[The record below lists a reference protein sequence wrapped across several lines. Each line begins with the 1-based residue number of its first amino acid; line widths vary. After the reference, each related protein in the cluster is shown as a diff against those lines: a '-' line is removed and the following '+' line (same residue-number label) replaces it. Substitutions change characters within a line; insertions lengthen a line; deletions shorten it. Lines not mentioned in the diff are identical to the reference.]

1 MPTYVIQE
9 THSLLDPGRIAK
21 SSPTSKTFSP
31 SAIFAKWSTGYS
43 LIFLTLAT
51 LACLLPFSNKA
62 FHMDDPLFLWT
73 AHHIAQHPLDPYGFR
88 VVWYATES
96 PIAEVTKNPP
106 LASYYAAAAGSL
118 FGWSER
124 ALHFAFLLPALA
136 VVLSTYQLA
145 RHFTQFPLLA
155 ALATLLAP
163 GFLVSSTTV
172 MCDVLMLAFWILA
185 LLFWLHGADSGSHF
199 SLFAAA
205 LLIAACAL
213 TKYFGVAL
221 IPLLLL
227 YSFFKKRRLEPS
239 LAYLAIPI
247 LPLGLYQYWTRALY
261 GRGMLSDAVQYASLH
276 NRGHELS
283 LLAKLLVGLAFAGGC
298 ALPALFLAPLLWSK
312 RTLAILLSICG
323 LTGLAIGG
331 HRAWF
336 ESSQA
341 AAHWPLIATEMTIFL
356 LGGISC
362 LGVAGKAPRHASQKI
377 NADNMLLA
385 LWVAGTFLFAVFI
398 NWTVNARSILPLIPA
413 AGILLARRVEDSG
426 LPAKPNLLSHLLV
439 KVGAPLVASGVV
451 ALWVAQADGN
461 LANAGR
467 TAATRAYVELRPAPD
482 APVYVEGHW
491 GFQYYMQQRGALPA
505 DLRRSPFRAGDIVVI
520 PENTTNSF
528 GPPPGFTLAGSVIE
542 IDTRTS
548 VTTMSQPLGAG
559 FYASLWGPLPFTFG
573 PVPPE
578 RYLLAR
584 LVLAPGNPNP
594 AP

>member
-1 MPTYVIQE
+1 MPDQE
-9 THSLLDPGRIAK
+9 RIVK
-21 SSPTSKTFSP
+21 SSLASNTRSA
-31 SAIFAKWSTGYS
+31 AIFAKWSAGYS

-73 AHHIAQHPLDPYGFR
+73 AQHIAQHPLDPYGFR

-124 ALHFAFLLPALA
+124 SLHFAFLLPALA
-136 VVLSTYQLA
+136 VVVGTYQLA
-145 RHFTQFPLLA
+145 RRFTQFPLLA

-163 GFLVSSTTV
+163 GLLVSSTTV
-172 MCDVLMLAFWILA
+172 MCDVLMLAFWMLA
-185 LLFWLHGADSGSHF
+185 VPLWLDGTDSGSHF

-227 YSFFKKRRLEPS
+227 YSFLKKRRCEPK

-247 LPLGLYQYWTRALY
+247 LLLGLYQYWTRALY
-261 GRGMLSDAVQYASLH
+261 GRGLLSDAVQYASLH

-298 ALPALFLAPLLWSK
+298 ALPALFFAPLLWSK
-312 RTLAILLSICG
+312 RSLAILLSICG

-336 ESSQA
+336 ESPQA
-341 AAHWPLIATEMTIFL
+341 ASHWPLIASEMAIFL
-356 LGGISC
+356 FGGISC
-362 LGVAGKAPRHASQKI
+362 LGLAGTALRRTSQEI
-377 NADNMLLA
+377 NADNLLLA
-385 LWVAGTFLFAVFI
+385 LWAMGTFLFAAFV
-398 NWTVNARSILPLIPA
+398 NWTVNARSILPLIPVA
-413 AGILLARRVEDSG
+413 AILLARRMENSG
-426 LPAKPNLLSHLLV
+426 LAAKSHLPHLLL
-439 KVGAPLVASGVV
+439 KVGVPLVASGVV
-451 ALWVAQADGN
+451 ALWVAQADAN

-467 TAATRAYVELRPAPD
+467 TAAARAVAELRPSPD
-482 APVYVEGHW
+482 APFYIEGHW

-528 GPPPGFTLAGSVIE
+528 GPPPGFTLAGSLIE
-542 IDTRTS
+542 IVTRNS

-573 PVPPE
+573 QVPPE

-584 LVLAPGNPNP
+584 LVPASSKPNP
-594 AP
+594 APMIFKP